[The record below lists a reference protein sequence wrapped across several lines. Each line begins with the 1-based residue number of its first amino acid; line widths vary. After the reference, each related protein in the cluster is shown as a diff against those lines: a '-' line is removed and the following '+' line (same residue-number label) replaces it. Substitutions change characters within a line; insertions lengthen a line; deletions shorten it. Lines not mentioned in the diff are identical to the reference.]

1 MKNNICCIFNL
12 APHYRA
18 PIYKLM
24 DKELHCDFYFGDK
37 VDSPIK
43 LMDYR
48 ELVGFKQVTKNT
60 KIPRTGFEWQK
71 GVWHLIFEP
80 YKHYIITGTPGSLS
94 NWVLALLAIP
104 LQKKVYAWTHG
115 MKGNTTP
122 AGKFIEKNF
131 YRLCHRILL
140 YGEYS
145 KNNMIKEGFN
155 ESKLIPIYNSLD
167 YENQLIVR
175 KTLKPSAIFRNYFKN
190 EYPVLIYIGRIQK
203 SKKIDLLVKAQK
215 QLLEQGIFC
224 NLTLI
229 GEDSD
234 GNNIPHLVRELGL
247 ANYVWFYGPCY
258 DENEIGNL
266 IYNSD
271 VCITPGAIG
280 LTTIHS
286 LTYGTPVITNNNIS
300 IHGPEFEAIE
310 IGVTGDFFKLDDI
323 ADLCLKITSWIN
335 IDNNK
340 RELIRLQAFKKVDE
354 IYNPNN
360 QISIL
365 KTILNKA

>member
-1 MKNNICCIFNL
+1 
-12 APHYRA
+12 
-18 PIYKLM
+18 
-24 DKELHCDFYFGDK
+24 
-37 VDSPIK
+37 
-43 LMDYR
+43 MDYS
-48 ELVGFKQVTKNT
+48 ELAGFKQVTKNI

-71 GVWHLIFEP
+71 GVWQLIFKP

-94 NWVLALLAIP
+94 NWVLAILAIP
-104 LQKKVYAWTHG
+104 LKKKVYAWTHG
-115 MKGNTTP
+115 MKGNTSP

-145 KNNMIKEGFN
+145 KNNMVKEGFN
-155 ESKLIPIYNSLD
+155 AKKLIPIYNSLD
-167 YENQLIVR
+167 YEKQLRVR
-175 KTLKPSAIFRNYFKN
+175 KTLEPSAIFRDYFNN

-224 NLTLI
+224 NLILI

-234 GNNIPHLVRELGL
+234 GNNIPQLVQELGL
-247 ANYVWFYGPCY
+247 NSYVWFYGPCY

-266 IYNSD
+266 IFNSD
-271 VCITPGAIG
+271 VCITPGSIG

-300 IHGPEFEAIE
+300 SHGPEFEAIE
-310 IGVTGDFFKLDDI
+310 SGVTGDFFLLDNI
-323 ADLCLKITSWIN
+323 EDLCQKIRAWISVDTKNRN
-335 IDNNK
+335 IL
-340 RELIRLQAFKKVDE
+340 RMQAYKKVDE
-354 IYNPNN
+354 IYNPNY
-360 QISIL
+360 QINVL
-365 KTILNKA
+365 KKILNHS